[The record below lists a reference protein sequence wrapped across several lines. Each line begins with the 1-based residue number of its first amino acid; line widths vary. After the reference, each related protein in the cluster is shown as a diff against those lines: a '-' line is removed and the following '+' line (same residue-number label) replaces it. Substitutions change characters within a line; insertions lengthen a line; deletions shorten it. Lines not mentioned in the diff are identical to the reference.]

1 MTQPHARTS
10 RSARHAR
17 LTMTPARPGQL
28 ATDGRARIRAAAGC
42 AALTEVAQPA
52 SPAWQNPRSNALR
65 AAWKSLLS
73 VRTALR
79 RLAADPTTAVDTRA
93 TTLAAAA
100 YAEATA
106 FVPHPWA
113 AP

>member
-1 MTQPHARTS
+1 MTQPLARTS

-17 LTMTPARPGQL
+17 LTMTPSRPAQL
-28 ATDGRARIRAAAGC
+28 ATDGRARIRAVAGC

-52 SPAWQNPRSNALR
+52 SPARQKPSSNALR

-73 VRTALR
+73 ARTALR
-79 RLAADPTTAVDTRA
+79 RLAAVPATAVDTRA

-106 FVPHPWA
+106 CVPHPLP